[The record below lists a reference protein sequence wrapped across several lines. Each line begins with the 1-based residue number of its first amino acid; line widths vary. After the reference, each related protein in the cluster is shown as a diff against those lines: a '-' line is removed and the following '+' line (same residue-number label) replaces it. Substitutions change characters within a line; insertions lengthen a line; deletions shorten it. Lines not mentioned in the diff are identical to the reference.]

1 MKNGKS
7 KGIVIGIIIVVVA
20 IILLLVGIFI
30 LKNQKTEPV
39 YLEEINISTF
49 VDNFNKKLNGSNI
62 EYLASEDYLIK
73 EDEFYWYGLYEDVVL
88 HIVPIKYSGDLTKD
102 IVLETGIFFDKG
114 SANEELAMNYLVD
127 LIKTNDSN
135 LTDEQVNEIIKQA
148 QELGKD
154 NVNTQKGTGYA
165 NYGLVV
171 TYWENEDNY
180 HYSIERERKPEN
192 EKNN

>member
-1 MKNGKS
+1 MKNSKS
-7 KGIVIGIIIVVVA
+7 KGIIIGIIAVSVA

-30 LKNQKTEPV
+30 LRNKKPKAV
-39 YLEEINISTF
+39 YLEEISISTF
-49 VDNFNKKLNGSNI
+49 VDNFNKKITSSNI

-114 SANEELAMNYLVD
+114 SANEELAMNYLAN
-127 LIKTNDSN
+127 LIKTNDSK

-148 QELGKD
+148 KELGKD
-154 NVNTQKGTGYA
+154 NVNTKNGTGYA

-171 TYWENEDNY
+171 TYWDNEDNY

>member
-1 MKNGKS
+1 MKNSKS
-7 KGIVIGIIIVVVA
+7 KGIIIGIIAVSVA

-30 LKNQKTEPV
+30 LRNKKPKAV
-39 YLEEINISTF
+39 YLEEISISTF
-49 VDNFNKKLNGSNI
+49 VDNFNKKITSSNI

-102 IVLETGIFFDKG
+102 TILETGIFFDKG
-114 SANEELAMNYLVD
+114 SANEELAMNYLAN
-127 LIKTNDSN
+127 LIKTNDSK

-148 QELGKD
+148 KELGKD
-154 NVNTQKGTGYA
+154 NVNKKNGTGYA

-171 TYWENEDNY
+171 TYWDNEDNY

>member
-1 MKNGKS
+1 MKNSKS
-7 KGIVIGIIIVVVA
+7 KGIIIGIIAVSVA

-30 LKNQKTEPV
+30 LRNKKPKAV
-39 YLEEINISTF
+39 YLEEISISTF
-49 VDNFNKKLNGSNI
+49 VDNFNKKITSSNI

-114 SANEELAMNYLVD
+114 SANEELAMNYLAN
-127 LIKTNDSN
+127 LIKTNDSK

-148 QELGKD
+148 KELGKD
-154 NVNTQKGTGYA
+154 NVNTKNGTGYA

-171 TYWENEDNY
+171 TYWDNEDNY

-192 EKNN
+192 EKDN

>member
-1 MKNGKS
+1 MKNSKS
-7 KGIVIGIIIVVVA
+7 KGIIIGIIAVSVA

-30 LKNQKTEPV
+30 LRNKKPKAV
-39 YLEEINISTF
+39 YLEEISISTF
-49 VDNFNKKLNGSNI
+49 VDNLNKKITSSNI

-114 SANEELAMNYLVD
+114 SANEELAMNYLAN
-127 LIKTNDSN
+127 LIKTNDSK

-148 QELGKD
+148 KELGKD
-154 NVNTQKGTGYA
+154 NVNTKNGTGYA

-171 TYWENEDNY
+171 TYWDNEDNY

>member
-1 MKNGKS
+1 MKNSKS
-7 KGIVIGIIIVVVA
+7 KRIIIGIIAVSVA

-30 LKNQKTEPV
+30 LRNKKPKAV
-39 YLEEINISTF
+39 YLEEISISTF
-49 VDNFNKKLNGSNI
+49 VDNFNKNLKDSNI
-62 EYLASEDYLIK
+62 EYLANEDYLIK

-114 SANEELAMNYLVD
+114 SANEELAMNYLAN
-127 LIKTNDSN
+127 LIKTNDSK

-148 QELGKD
+148 KELGKD
-154 NVNTQKGTGYA
+154 NVNKKNGTGYA

-171 TYWENEDNY
+171 TYWDNEDNY
-180 HYSIERERKPEN
+180 HYSIERERKPGN

>member
-1 MKNGKS
+1 MKNSKS
-7 KGIVIGIIIVVVA
+7 KGIIIGIIAVSVA

-30 LKNQKTEPV
+30 LRNKKPKAV
-39 YLEEINISTF
+39 YLEEISISTF
-49 VDNFNKKLNGSNI
+49 VDNFNKKITSSNI

-73 EDEFYWYGLYEDVVL
+73 EGEFYWYGLYEDVVL

-114 SANEELAMNYLVD
+114 SANEELAMNYLAN
-127 LIKTNDSN
+127 LIKTNDSK

-148 QELGKD
+148 KELGKD
-154 NVNTQKGTGYA
+154 NVNTKNGTGYA

-171 TYWENEDNY
+171 TYWDNEDNY

-192 EKNN
+192 EKDN